1 MDKIKVVIRYENELK
16 SITVDDN
23 SMDIHAIKNLSM
35 EDWFAASKNRSGW
48 KGLKAQIFDMIEDDE
63 AELVFQFIGPEKVKK
78 DFSGKR
84 KNGAARPSKK
94 DRLALKQQKE
104 FQEAQSI
111 ANEIFGSIPK
121 QSDLYF
127 KPKTQIP
134 GIPPMSE
141 LPLEKQMMLKT
152 AFTEESKGYSA
163 YDLKSSSE
171 FIKPKAMISEAPK
184 PASGRVLKASFGA
197 KTGDKP
203 KAVIVSAADH
213 AKQKAEERAKKIQDF
228 FKAKHPEATVMPD
241 GTPVKRGRGR
251 PRKNPVV

>member
-1 MDKIKVVIRYENELK
+1 MTFSTLDKPSKGEKWGFMDQ
-16 SITVDDN
+16 
-23 SMDIHAIKNLSM
+23 NLSNIALQII
-35 EDWFAASKNRSGW
+35 EVPPELR
-48 KGLKAQIFDMIEDDE
+48 GLTDE
-63 AELVFQFIGPEKVKK
+63 EIIQKSEKIKK

-104 FQEAQSI
+104 YQEAQNI

-121 QSDLYF
+121 QNDLYF
-127 KPKTQIP
+127 KSKTAIS
-134 GIPPMSE
+134 GIPALSE
-141 LPLEKQMMLKT
+141 LSAEKQKMLNA
-152 AFTEESKGYSA
+152 AFTQESPSFSSYKFKEATMNSA
-163 YDLKSSSE
+163 PKS
-171 FIKPKAMISEAPK
+171 MISETPK

-203 KAVIVSAADH
+203 KAVIVSAADL

-228 FKAKHPEATVMPD
+228 FKAKHPEATTMPD

-251 PRKNPVV
+251 PRKNPIDRSAL

>member
-1 MDKIKVVIRYENELK
+1 MDQ
-16 SITVDDN
+16 
-23 SMDIHAIKNLSM
+23 NLSNIALQII
-35 EDWFAASKNRSGW
+35 EVPPELR
-48 KGLKAQIFDMIEDDE
+48 GLTDE
-63 AELVFQFIGPEKVKK
+63 EIIQNSNKIKK
-78 DFSGKR
+78 DFTGKR

-94 DRLALKQQKE
+94 DRIALKQQKE
-104 FQEAQSI
+104 YQEAQNI

-141 LPLEKQMMLKT
+141 LSLEKQTMLKT

-163 YDLKSSSE
+163 YNLKSSSE

-203 KAVIVSAADH
+203 KAVIVSAADL

-228 FKAKHPEATVMPD
+228 FKAKPPGATTMPD
-241 GTPVKRGRGR
+241 GQPIKRGRGR
-251 PRKNPVV
+251 PRKNPI

>member
-1 MDKIKVVIRYENELK
+1 MDQ
-16 SITVDDN
+16 
-23 SMDIHAIKNLSM
+23 NLSNIALQII
-35 EDWFAASKNRSGW
+35 EVPPELR
-48 KGLKAQIFDMIEDDE
+48 GLTDE
-63 AELVFQFIGPEKVKK
+63 EIIQNSNKIKK

-94 DRLALKQQKE
+94 DRIALKQQKE
-104 FQEAQSI
+104 YQEAQNI
-111 ANEIFGSIPK
+111 ANEIFGSISN

-134 GIPPMSE
+134 GIPPISE
-141 LPLEKQMMLKT
+141 LSLEKQTMLKT

-163 YDLKSSSE
+163 YNLKSSSE

-203 KAVIVSAADH
+203 KAVIVSAADL

-228 FKAKHPEATVMPD
+228 FKAKHPEATTMPD
-241 GTPVKRGRGR
+241 GQPIKRGRGR
-251 PRKNPVV
+251 PRKNPIV